1 MLFKEYPYNGKTEY
15 QIFKE
20 IESNKLL
27 KEIDDEE
34 LNDLVYNKMLKIN
47 EKERISWDNY
57 LLHPFF
63 QKNFERIN
71 LTEFNRKCKLH
82 FEPFELYCINC
93 NKNICEKCKNNHKEH
108 QFMLF
113 SDTRLNQSELNQ
125 MENLMKIFENDI
137 NNLNKI
143 KTDIESIINKMKIIN
158 KNNSIYE
165 DNLKHSLKKRKKP
178 LTNPKE
184 EELPRS
190 KTDSYI
196 SLIKSEEKESN
207 NLKVTAT
214 NISLKQNK
222 KKSRN
227 TSLEIDSKNI
237 GKTKNIEKP
246 RLTKRMKA
254 IFNYS
259 NDLDYDGD
267 AKII

>member
-1 MLFKEYPYNGKTEY
+1 
-15 QIFKE
+15 
-20 IESNKLL
+20 
-27 KEIDDEE
+27 
-34 LNDLVYNKMLKIN
+34 
-47 EKERISWDNY
+47 
-57 LLHPFF
+57 
-63 QKNFERIN
+63 
-71 LTEFNRKCKLH
+71 
-82 FEPFELYCINC
+82 
-93 NKNICEKCKNNHKEH
+93 
-108 QFMLF
+108 MLF

-207 NLKVTAT
+207 NVKVTAT

-227 TSLEIDSKNI
+227 TSLEVDSKNI
-237 GKTKNIEKP
+237 VKTINIEVP